1 MKEEYVDITKTGP
14 VPLKGLNYQDDSDNL
29 GSFERLVLS
38 GNRTMQQSLT
48 PETEY
53 SLGEELATKGFGE
66 SIYDDNIQFAS
77 QADDLNEVRAIEQ
90 PWYAQIGAGI
100 DKGDIV

>member
-38 GNRTMQQSLT
+38 GNRTMLQKDL
-48 PETEY
+48 ENLY
-53 SLGEELATKGFGE
+53 MMI
-66 SIYDDNIQFAS
+66 IYNLQVK
-77 QADDLNEVRAIEQ
+77 LMTLMR
-90 PWYAQIGAGI
+90 
-100 DKGDIV
+100 